1 MLRVPGSLNS
11 KSLDKGLSTED
22 SKVKIIQEWDRKRV
36 PFTYQLGTFHSYLVS
51 ERKKEEKRRA
61 PLYTYRLDP
70 RNPDNIS
77 WIEKL
82 LETPIEDHRHLC
94 LWHILIPYL
103 VNVKSLPESEVI
115 LILEKWLDGCNSKRN
130 LTFRPLQRIKT
141 FVPLLNTSIQ

>member
-51 ERKKEEKRRA
+51 EREKEEKRRA

-82 LETPIEDHRHLC
+82 LEHQL
-94 LWHILIPYL
+94 
-103 VNVKSLPESEVI
+103 
-115 LILEKWLDGCNSKRN
+115 
-130 LTFRPLQRIKT
+130 RIIDT
-141 FVPLLNTSIQ
+141 CVFGTS